1 MASLAPAEK
10 APTGKPLK
18 VGSPHDPAERE
29 ADRVADILTAPE
41 EPAMPVCTAC
51 AAGGAPCAACGGGDG
66 GGVLRRQVAAGGD
79 GGSGGEMVAPPSVH
93 RVLSE
98 PGEPLPAGIRGKFE
112 RRLGVDL
119 GGVSIHQGSSAAEVS
134 RSIGARALTVG
145 DDIAF
150 ARGQFDPGQPS
161 GMHLLAHELAHTM
174 QEGGSPTALIH
185 RALDPANQAA
195 WSWFSRAYRRRE
207 FSQIYGDTIA
217 ASAGAALDL
226 TEAISTEPIPADS
239 SAREDWRDELMPQLE
254 TLVRL
259 NALGLM
265 ASHKASIEGRRDE
278 LLHPPADTGGTGQPG
293 PADQLRAAAR
303 VLNRL
308 NSALD
313 YQTWSRVHLHGVGAE
328 ARQGTCWTMSGC
340 MDDWLGT
347 MHENIQRYLSDDVR
361 EYWNERIQT
370 LGTGGVSSDLLRPFF
385 SIFSDTLT
393 EWRGRQIAGTRM
405 AIARVYDQFP
415 LFKTLD
421 ASEVESDPDYAPD
434 DALMRATASAYEELL
449 NDVDEAIV
457 EIGSG
462 DIHPFN
468 LLEAVH
474 LTRESLPEAMR
485 PEMDAVLRHHE
496 LVEFWTTMGLT
507 LAQVLVVFLPVVGP
521 ALAFG
526 MGAVMTA
533 VDIESLLDRVELAEA
548 STSPEGEILGATPPG
563 AFDYLMAGLEVVLT
577 AVDLGMM
584 VSEMRAARP
593 IAEEAEALARG
604 GAADGEGAARG
615 LGNDSDVPQGEVHT
629 DEGASAAE
637 APGQPH
643 ETAKPVDPP
652 PESAAAREQHVAE
665 SGRKES
671 GELSEKQ
678 ISEELQHIAD
688 NPLLMQG
695 TSPNRTAKIG
705 DHTWHETPNGS
716 WCRHSPPPFVCSFP
730 SPSTQEKLAA
740 SVPTTVSG
748 PRKGK
753 VTSANF
759 RDVPGVNELL
769 ERAELAGI
777 KLDEDAMVRFLNP
790 DPERGVELL
799 GRELHQRIGL
809 ETGQIPRTQI
819 GAEDVKISGRSGVD
833 GGGFDPHALS
843 PIDRPKG
850 APPIESGVKGDIGEA
865 RHAEEVVSRPPRDA
879 SKQVSN
885 ATLNDWR
892 EELLRGR
899 ISLEDFARRFPDEG
913 GAAQVF
919 LPTAEGGG
927 RYIDHMYVDGS
938 GVVLR
943 ESKNVSIFRLIED
956 YRRQIA
962 KDLNIIEK
970 FPGARIEW
978 RISGAVDAETLHK
991 LELLRAENPG
1001 RFNFVLDP
1009 VPFSVP

>member
-10 APTGKPLK
+10 APAGKPLK

-29 ADRVADILTAPE
+29 ADRIADLLTATE
-41 EPAMPVCTAC
+41 EPALPVCAAC
-51 AAGGAPCAACGGGDG
+51 AAGGAPCAACGGGG
-66 GGVLRRQVAAGGD
+66 GGVLRRQVMGGGD

-98 PGEPLPAGIRGKFE
+98 PGEPLPAGIRGRFE

-119 GGVSIHQGSSAAEVS
+119 RGVSIHQGSSAAEVS

-328 ARQGTCWTMSGC
+328 ARHGTCRTMSGC

-347 MHENIQRYLSDDVR
+347 MHENIQRYLSDDIR
-361 EYWNERIQT
+361 EYWNDRIQT
-370 LGTGGVSSDLLRPFF
+370 LLAGTVSSDLLRPFF

-485 PEMDAVLRHHE
+485 LEMDAVLRHHE

-533 VDIESLLDRVELAEA
+533 ADIESLLDRIDLGEA
-548 STSPEGEILGATPPG
+548 STSPDGDILGSAAPG
-563 AFDYLMAGLEVVLT
+563 AFDYLMAGLELLLT

-584 VSEMRAARP
+584 VSELRAGGRMVG
-593 IAEEAEALARG
+593 EAEALARVESE
-604 GAADGEGAARG
+604 AASAQAASGEVEG
-615 LGNDSDVPQGEVHT
+615 LGRGTQGEAGSAGGRAERALSEEARENTVNGDLLERVDETANPEALRQEYDTLSRRIQNQGNIRPVT
-629 DEGASAAE
+629 DRALLEEGYQVEIEAGGHWYRRRSDGVWCRFSRKKCGVNIPPELEEIGESLSIRGE
-637 APGQPH
+637 APIRTGIPGQTRNQFLTRRERLRLRIIENNLSPSWAVNPSDWDAH
-643 ETAKPVDPP
+643 HIIPWEFRHH
-652 PESAAAREQHVAE
+652 SAFDILRANGGWDHNDLLNAIALPTRRGIPGAE
-665 SGRKES
+665 SLPIHQGTTPALRGHGVYNGQIAQRLNQVVDEFELNPSRLREEIEKLIASTRKRFTS
-671 GELSEKQ
+671 GEL
-678 ISEELQHIAD
+678 
-688 NPLLMQG
+688 G
-695 TSPNRTAKIG
+695 
-705 DHTWHETPNGS
+705 
-716 WCRHSPPPFVCSFP
+716 
-730 SPSTQEKLAA
+730 
-740 SVPTTVSG
+740 
-748 PRKGK
+748 
-753 VTSANF
+753 
-759 RDVPGVNELL
+759 
-769 ERAELAGI
+769 
-777 KLDEDAMVRFLNP
+777 
-790 DPERGVELL
+790 
-799 GRELHQRIGL
+799 
-809 ETGQIPRTQI
+809 
-819 GAEDVKISGRSGVD
+819 
-833 GGGFDPHALS
+833 
-843 PIDRPKG
+843 
-850 APPIESGVKGDIGEA
+850 
-865 RHAEEVVSRPPRDA
+865 
-879 SKQVSN
+879 
-885 ATLNDWR
+885 
-892 EELLRGR
+892 GR
-899 ISLEDFARRFPDEG
+899 ILF
-913 GAAQVF
+913 
-919 LPTAEGGG
+919 
-927 RYIDHMYVDGS
+927 
-938 GVVLR
+938 
-943 ESKNVSIFRLIED
+943 
-956 YRRQIA
+956 
-962 KDLNIIEK
+962 
-970 FPGARIEW
+970 
-978 RISGAVDAETLHK
+978 
-991 LELLRAENPG
+991 
-1001 RFNFVLDP
+1001 
-1009 VPFSVP
+1009 